1 MDVSYSFFEILQKR
15 FSQEHL
21 WTLVLSRYLSTRKK
35 STCLYPRNLANP
47 HEHRLNCKIQ
57 KQSPGSV
64 LQCVLDNFAKIT
76 GHKCLRLQHRGF
88 PVNFV
93 KFFLNKKP
101 SGKLLCG
108 RVISTEAATGS
119 YYYYIIIIIII
130 IIINIIIIL
139 SLFQVGTTK

>member
-1 MDVSYSFFEILQKR
+1 M
-15 FSQEHL
+15 
-21 WTLVLSRYLSTRKK
+21 
-35 STCLYPRNLANP
+35 
-47 HEHRLNCKIQ
+47 
-57 KQSPGSV
+57 
-64 LQCVLDNFAKIT
+64 QCVLDNFAKIT

-130 IIINIIIIL
+130 ILIIIIIIIIIL